1 MGTTSLTEPQSGVH
15 EPLPVGTV
23 LQGRYR
29 ITSRLGHGGMGA
41 VYEASDARLDTRVA
55 LKQSFCIEERLRTQ
69 FQSEARLL
77 ASLSHPALPRVTDYF
92 IEGGRNFL
100 VMQFVEGVDLAQI
113 LLTQPGPL
121 PRDRVVA
128 WADQLL
134 DALIYL
140 HARDRQVIHRDIKP
154 HNLKLKPD
162 GNIAL
167 LDFGL
172 AKERTSLSLSESE
185 SVFGFTRRYAPLEQ
199 ILDEG
204 TTERSDIYA
213 LGATLYHLLTGVKP
227 PDAEIRAA
235 ALSQSIADPLLRADA
250 ILPVV
255 GEDLALILERALA
268 LRAADRYESA
278 LDFRKALA
286 GLGRI
291 DGGEVSERV
300 GSGDETIVF
309 DRSRAVSR
317 PLIVVVGLIA
327 VVGVWAMFHF
337 WKTPAVAPMETVERA
352 QVSQAAAVKDVGDRS
367 NGRTGDVARRKQS
380 SRIETQETRPSSKI
394 VVRARARR
402 AEASDRKQVVA
413 NHQSKVIVVR
423 PQSKSAR
430 SVTPKRPLESQSE
443 TLLAPDGTEVI
454 KYADGRVHVH
464 GGGERRSQSRQ
475 R

>member
-15 EPLPVGTV
+15 EPLSAGTV

-29 ITSRLGHGGMGA
+29 ITARLGHGGMGA
-41 VYEASDARLDTRVA
+41 VYEASDERLGTRVA

-92 IEGGRNFL
+92 VDGGRNFL
-100 VMQFVEGVDLAQI
+100 VMQFVEGVDLAEI

-134 DALIYL
+134 DALVYL

-213 LGATLYHLLTGVKP
+213 LGATLYHLLTGIKP
-227 PDAEIRAA
+227 PDAEIRAS

-250 ILPVV
+250 VLPVV
-255 GEDLALILERALA
+255 GEPLATILERALA

-278 LDFRKALA
+278 LDFRMALA
-286 GLGRI
+286 GLGRV
-291 DGGEVSERV
+291 DGAEVFERIEP
-300 GSGDETIVF
+300 GDETIVLN
-309 DRSRAVSR
+309 RSRATSR
-317 PLIVVVGLIA
+317 TLIIVAGLIA

-337 WKTPAVAPMETVERA
+337 WKTPADAQMQTVERA
-352 QVSQAAAVKDVGDRS
+352 DVPQASTGQDSGDQSIVRS
-367 NGRTGDVARRKQS
+367 GKGARKQLA
-380 SRIETQETRPSSKI
+380 RADKPRREI
-394 VVRARARR
+394 VVRSRLTAT
-402 AEASDRKQVVA
+402 SDRKRVAA
-413 NHQSKVIVVR
+413 NHLSKVTLATKPQPQSKLAVVR
-423 PQSKSAR
+423 PK
-430 SVTPKRPLESQSE
+430 PKRPLEIQPE
-443 TLLAPDGTEVI
+443 TLRAPDGTEVI
-454 KYADGRVHVH
+454 KYADGRVLVQSS
-464 GGGERRSQSRQ
+464 GERRGQSRP